1 VARSQA
7 LARWRL
13 AAILPYGRGVGTEA
27 FVYRRREPEKTVLY
41 QTVQEHLD
49 TFLARLAGEGESLPG
64 YVESA
69 FEAYLDC
76 GMLQKGFAR
85 FYCGECG
92 HSRLVAFS

>member
-1 VARSQA
+1 MGIPQFK
-7 LARWRL
+7 
-13 AAILPYGRGVGTEA
+13 YK
-27 FVYRRREPEKTVLY
+27 RREPEKTLLY
-41 QTVQEHLD
+41 ETVREHLA
-49 TFLARLAGEGESLPG
+49 TFISDLERQGDSLPG

-85 FYCGECG
+85 FYCSACS